1 MQKRATIKDLAQLMG
16 VSVSTISRGLRD
28 HPDISL
34 EMREQIKRKA
44 QELNYHPNHL
54 AAGLRKRQSK
64 IIGLIIPEITMFFF
78 PSVIRGIEQ
87 EFRAHGFQLLVLQS
101 SDDLETEKR
110 NVRICGDHSVDGLLM
125 SLSNQT
131 TDLDHLQEF
140 KDLGIPVVLFDKSM
154 DHSPFDEVLIDDEAV
169 AYNCVRY
176 LIERG
181 CIRIG
186 ALLGSKNLSISQ
198 KRAEG
203 FHRAMEE
210 LGSEL
215 EEPMIVYAAHYQ
227 EGREEALLLAE
238 RFEPDGVFLM
248 SDELIAASTR
258 TLLQKNPACKIIGIS
273 DGHLPDILQAP
284 IAYVH
289 HDGYQLGRMA
299 ATRLLERIQQ
309 THSTILVDDPPRRSY
324 LEVNVMGVG
333 R

>member
-34 EMREQIKRKA
+34 DMREQIKRKA

-64 IIGLIIPEITMFFF
+64 IIGMIIPEITMFFF
-78 PSVIRGIEQ
+78 PSVIRGIE
-87 EFRAHGFQLLVLQS
+87 EECKAHGFQLLVLQS

-110 NVRICGDHSVDGLLM
+110 NVRICGDQSVDGLLM

-131 TDLDHLQEF
+131 TDLEHLQEF

-154 DHSPFDEVLIDDEAV
+154 DSSPFDEVLIDDEAV
-169 AYNCVRY
+169 AYACVRY
-176 LIERG
+176 LIEQG
-181 CIRIG
+181 CMRIA

-198 KRAEG
+198 KRANG
-203 FHRAMEE
+203 FHRAMEQ
-210 LGSEL
+210 LGNDL
-215 EEPMIVYAAHYQ
+215 EEPMIIYAASYE
-227 EGREEALLLAE
+227 EGRQEAQRLSDH
-238 RFEPDGVFLM
+238 FDPDGVFLM
-248 SDELIAASTR
+248 SDELIAAATR
-258 TLLQKNPACKIIGIS
+258 TLLHKSPQCKIIGIS
-273 DGHLPDILQAP
+273 DGRLPDILQAP

-299 ATRLLERIQQ
+299 AARLLERIQQ
-309 THSTILVDDPPRRSY
+309 THAPIVVDDPPRRSY
-324 LEVNVMGVG
+324 LEVKLNAGEG
-333 R
+333 